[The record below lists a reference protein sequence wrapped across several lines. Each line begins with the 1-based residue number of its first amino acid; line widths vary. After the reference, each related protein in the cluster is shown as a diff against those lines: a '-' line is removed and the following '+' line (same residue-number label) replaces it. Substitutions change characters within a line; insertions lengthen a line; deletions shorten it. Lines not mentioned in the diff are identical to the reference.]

1 MPQMAQEIQLTVF
14 IFIPMYFDFINP
26 GGDGSEIIPVNFFKD
41 REQLFI
47 DLKLGTHNK

>member
-1 MPQMAQEIQLTVF
+1 MPQMAQEIQLT

-26 GGDGSEIIPVNFFKD
+26 GGDGSKIIPVNFSKD